1 MRERKVVSDPI
12 LLSQF
17 SVHTNDNFYGIFYL
31 IFKIL
36 RVDDLLKHVVGASI
50 LSGAKVMPV
59 LDALVELRA
68 VIAYTQ
74 ARPVGLVLD
83 NRQDNVVSQGIN
95 SY

>member
-1 MRERKVVSDPI
+1 M
-12 LLSQF
+12 
-17 SVHTNDNFYGIFYL
+17 
-31 IFKIL
+31 
-36 RVDDLLKHVVGASI
+36 
-50 LSGAKVMPV
+50 SGAKVMPV

-83 NRQDNVVSQGIN
+83 NREDNVVSQGIN